1 MSKRKNNRK
10 LLEGTSREV
19 AQKIAAELPPGM
31 GFAFMVFDF
40 ESGGHL
46 AWISNATPETMLLAL
61 QEQIERL
68 KSRTATTKGDA

>member
-1 MSKRKNNRK
+1 MNNRK
-10 LLEGTSREV
+10 KLEDSARKL
-19 AQKIAAELPPGM
+19 ARKITNDIPANA
-31 GFAFMVFDF
+31 GFALMVFDF

-68 KSRTATTKGDA
+68 KSRTAATKGDA